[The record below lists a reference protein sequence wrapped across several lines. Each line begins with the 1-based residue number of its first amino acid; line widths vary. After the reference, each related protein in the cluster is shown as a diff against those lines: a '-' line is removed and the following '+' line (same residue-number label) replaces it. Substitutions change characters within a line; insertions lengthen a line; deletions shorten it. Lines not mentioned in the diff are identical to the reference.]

1 MRWSVVRLIAGKEFR
16 DLLRDRRTVL
26 LILVLPAVLYPVFG
40 AGGWVMAT
48 TLLNQKQTIAVVG
61 AEHLP
66 GPASGYPTFPP
77 DDPLPPDAGPADGPP
92 DLGPGGV
99 QPEVVVT
106 PIAGDPD
113 ELLRTRR
120 ADAVL
125 VVPAGFVAALGD
137 AAEKPTLTV
146 RGRDGDEKSKL
157 AVRRL
162 VALVKQWE
170 GQLRAVRFERRG
182 LPKDFDRVLTVD
194 DPLTSKPKAKRA
206 ADELRDTFARV
217 FPFILMMWL
226 VAGAI
231 QPAVDM
237 TAGEKERGTMETLL
251 ISPAERGEI
260 VAGKFLATTGFA
272 FASVVWN
279 VVWLAGAAVLMGQLL
294 GFPIVNFP
302 GLVGC
307 VVLAL
312 PLAMLFS
319 AVCLALGVF
328 AQSTKEGQYYLMPL
342 IFVAMPLGFYGLLPG
357 NELTPGNAW
366 VPVTGAILLQ
376 AKLLAVTGDG
386 VAWWAFP
393 AVLGSLA
400 VWVTVA
406 LALASWQFRREAVLF
421 RETGGGGKGLKGLFG
436 AR

>member
-1 MRWSVVRLIAGKEFR
+1 MRWSVVRLIATKEFR

-40 AGGWVMAT
+40 AGGWLMAT
-48 TLLNQKQTIAVVG
+48 TLLSQKPVLAVVG

-66 GPASGYPTFPP
+66 GPASGYPAFPP
-77 DDPLPPDAGPADGPP
+77 DDPGPAPDDPAP
-92 DLGPGGV
+92 DLGPDVG
-99 QPEVVVT
+99 PPDATVT

-113 ELLRTRR
+113 DLLRTRQ

-125 VVPAGFVAALGD
+125 VVPAGFAADLLD
-137 AAEKPTLTV
+137 PAKRPTV
-146 RGRDGDEKSKL
+146 RVQGRDGDEKSKR
-157 AVRRL
+157 AVRKL
-162 VALVKQWE
+162 AALVRAWE
-170 GQLRAVRFERRG
+170 GQLRAVRFERAG
-182 LPKDFDRVLTVD
+182 LPRDFDKVLTVD
-194 DPLTSKPKAKRA
+194 DPQTGKPKLKRT

-260 VAGKFLATTGFA
+260 VAGKFLATTMFA
-272 FASVVWN
+272 FSSVVWN
-279 VVWLAGAAVLMGQLL
+279 VVWLTGAAVLMEQLL

-307 VVLAL
+307 VVLGL

-342 IFVAMPLGFYGLLPG
+342 ILIAMPLAFYGMLPG
-357 NELTPGNAW
+357 GELTPGNCW

-376 AKLLAVTGDG
+376 AKLLAVTGEPL
-386 VAWWAFP
+386 AWWAFP
-393 AVLGSLA
+393 AVLGWLG
-400 VWVTVA
+400 VWVAIA
-406 LALASWQFRREAVLF
+406 LGLASWQFRREAVLF
-421 RETGGGGKGLKGLFG
+421 REASGGGKGLKGLFG
-436 AR
+436 PG